1 MHNYNEKQE
10 SDKDS
15 ELNYC
20 GSEQEQN
27 DDLNEEK
34 NLEEEGIKKFN
45 GQIETNQYLPDN
57 NKIFLITKEW
67 GNKTTKDDIKSVIEE
82 EFIIY
87 NKIITDYAKDY
98 IPEPVFQIYINA
110 KNNEEFKKKLYYEGN
125 IYKKLKQKMFKPI
138 KEILQKKFGKEFK
151 CPFTTICQS
160 DGKEENKIY
169 LSMTL
174 KKLLTILKNDN
185 GNFVFDE
192 EKKNILEKLENDET
206 DKKFGK
212 MLKMKIEDI
221 YNEFL
226 RSNEFQELIKE
237 LIDNKDYNYPYIHFV
252 VKKAQNY
259 VAYYKGEKQE

>member
-192 EKKNILEKLENDET
+192 EKKNILEKLDNLILKYENQNKIAQ
-206 DKKFGK
+206 DKFFLSENTIKNKYKNEIRSINKEFLLFNEEIK
-212 MLKMKIEDI
+212 KKKKI
-221 YNEFL
+221 YN
-226 RSNEFQELIKE
+226 I
-237 LIDNKDYNYPYIHFV
+237 
-252 VKKAQNY
+252 
-259 VAYYKGEKQE
+259 